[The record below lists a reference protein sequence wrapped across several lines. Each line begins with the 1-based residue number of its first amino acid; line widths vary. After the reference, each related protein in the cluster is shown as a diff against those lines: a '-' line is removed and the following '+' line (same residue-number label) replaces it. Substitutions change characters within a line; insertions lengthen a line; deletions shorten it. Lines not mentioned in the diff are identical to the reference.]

1 MVSTSDPDNILWF
14 AENNHFFEKSLASIM
29 PMIGARFY
37 NQLDAAN
44 ARADL
49 LENCLAREVEN
60 GRLFRI
66 IVKLNT
72 VVERH
77 E

>member
-1 MVSTSDPDNILWF
+1 MNPRGTGNRSIND
-14 AENNHFFEKSLASIM
+14 IM

-49 LENCLAREVEN
+49 LENCLSKELEN
-60 GRLFRI
+60 GRLFRL
-66 IVKLNT
+66 IVKLST
-72 VVERH
+72 IVERH